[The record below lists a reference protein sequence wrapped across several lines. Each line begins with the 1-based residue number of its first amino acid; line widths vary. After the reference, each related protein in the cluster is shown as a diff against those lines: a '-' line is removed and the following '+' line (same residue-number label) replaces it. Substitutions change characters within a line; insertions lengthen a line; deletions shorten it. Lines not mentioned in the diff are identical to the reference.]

1 MCFREAIPASWYLYH
16 SLDLKLLYTTT
27 PGHLCEITS
36 FLTNRRGSGL
46 AINLPEE
53 KMDAGL
59 EEQKGFSLL
68 PKKGNLEL
76 V

>member
-1 MCFREAIPASWYLYH
+1 MYH

-27 PGHLCEITS
+27 PGPLCEITS

-46 AINLPEE
+46 AINLPQACEHVRL
-53 KMDAGL
+53 DGRSGGGDHNHLGVGADGAR
-59 EEQKGFSLL
+59 LL
-68 PKKGNLEL
+68 YPL